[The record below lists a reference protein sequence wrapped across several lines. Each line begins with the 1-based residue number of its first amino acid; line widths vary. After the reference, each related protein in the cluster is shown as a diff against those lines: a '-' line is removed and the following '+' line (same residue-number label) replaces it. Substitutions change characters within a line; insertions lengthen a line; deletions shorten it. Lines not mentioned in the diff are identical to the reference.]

1 MADLSEHLG
10 RSRSGS
16 SEPQAGVLLVDDGP
30 ANLLSLRAILDD
42 LGHHL
47 VEARSGEEA
56 LERLKAEEFAV
67 VLLDVLMPG
76 MGGFDTA
83 RAIRADE
90 RSRNTPIIFLTAG
103 DIDRSQTEE
112 GYALGAVDFLVKPLL
127 PVAVRAK
134 VSGFVTLFRE
144 KQRARHEADQF
155 RLLVHGTTDY
165 AIFMLDPQGRVAT
178 WNAGAERPECRRG
191 ATGLVSREL
200 R

>member
-16 SEPQAGVLLVDDGP
+16 SEPQAGVLLVDDSP

-90 RSRNTPIIFLTAG
+90 RSRNTPIIFLTAADG
-103 DIDRSQTEE
+103 DR
-112 GYALGAVDFLVKPLL
+112 
-127 PVAVRAK
+127 R
-134 VSGFVTLFRE
+134 R
-144 KQRARHEADQF
+144 
-155 RLLVHGTTDY
+155 
-165 AIFMLDPQGRVAT
+165 
-178 WNAGAERPECRRG
+178 RRG
-191 ATGLVSREL
+191 RLGGPPGADHRAGRRGVR
-200 R
+200 